1 MTSRHHK
8 EACQCLFD
16 NLVSPLFFNIK
27 PLGFQRQRAIFSF
40 TMALRSDTL
49 YVPSN
54 IVKRLNKNGRLNK
67 GMDIKL
73 AKTNIRKPMGGNL
86 LTSILSMGRALA
98 PTIGKTPGLSALAGL
113 ARDGASQLVKK
124 ISGVNVLMDFASELN
139 KRVDNRRRPRSNQL
153 ADRILASAYGR
164 QRGGFLITLNT
175 IGQLMPYEDLLST
188 KQKRDL
194 LSAIKTDSDFHINQ
208 LKHRC
213 VVALELFLHP
223 LVFH

>member
-1 MTSRHHK
+1 MNLSRAFHQR
-8 EACQCLFD
+8 ETIFLR
-16 NLVSPLFFNIK
+16 LVSN
-27 PLGFQRQRAIFSF
+27 
-40 TMALRSDTL
+40 ALSGSDTL

-54 IVKRLNKNGRLNK
+54 IVKRLNKNRRLNK

-73 AKTNIRKPMGGNL
+73 AKTNIRKQVGGNL

-98 PTIGKTPGLSALAGL
+98 PTIGKTLGLSALAGL
-113 ARDGASQLVKK
+113 ASEGAGQLVKK
-124 ISGVNVLMDFASELN
+124 ISGSNVLMDFASELN

-164 QRGGFLITLNT
+164 QRGGFLITLNA

-188 KQKRDL
+188 KQKWDL
-194 LSAIKTDSDFHINQ
+194 LSAIKTGSDFHINQ
-208 LKHRC
+208 LKHRW
-213 VVALELFLHP
+213 VAALELFLHP

>member
-1 MTSRHHK
+1 MNLSRAFHQR
-8 EACQCLFD
+8 ETIFLR
-16 NLVSPLFFNIK
+16 LVSN
-27 PLGFQRQRAIFSF
+27 
-40 TMALRSDTL
+40 ALSGSDTL

-54 IVKRLNKNGRLNK
+54 IVKRLNKNRRLNK

-73 AKTNIRKPMGGNL
+73 AKTNIRKQVGGNL

-98 PTIGKTPGLSALAGL
+98 PTIGKTLGLSALAGL
-113 ARDGASQLVKK
+113 ASEGAGQLVKK
-124 ISGVNVLMDFASELN
+124 ISGSNVLMDFASELN

-164 QRGGFLITLNT
+164 QRGGFLITLNA

-188 KQKRDL
+188 KQKWDL
-194 LSAIKTDSDFHINQ
+194 LSAIKTGSDFHINQ
-208 LKHRC
+208 LKHRW
-213 VVALELFLHP
+213 VATLELFLHP